1 MPVLEVQTFLPS
13 TSPPIMYRE
22 TATVRLYGLDESC
35 GSVSDGVKLPHIS
48 CVYPFP
54 QHCAVLRK
62 LDKSNKNKECCDIFL
77 NFILQLILFSCSLH
91 IARVR
96 GPWFPD
102 FSSFLVLCKTVYNKK
117 QMTEPTLVF

>member
-54 QHCAVLRK
+54 QHCTVLRK
-62 LDKSNKNKECCDIFL
+62 LDKSNKNKECCDIFHIYFATYTFFVFFTHK
-77 NFILQLILFSCSLH
+77 NEGNIFI
-91 IARVR
+91 
-96 GPWFPD
+96 
-102 FSSFLVLCKTVYNKK
+102 
-117 QMTEPTLVF
+117 VF